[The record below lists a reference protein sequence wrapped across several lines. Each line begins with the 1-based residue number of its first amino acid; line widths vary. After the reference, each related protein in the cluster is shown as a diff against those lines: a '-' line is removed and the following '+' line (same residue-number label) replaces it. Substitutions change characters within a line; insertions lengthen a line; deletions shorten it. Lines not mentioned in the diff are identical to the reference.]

1 MPELTPIQQGLPS
14 SPLFVGAA
22 PGGGPSYPT
31 PEMDDELPYQVAPG
45 PLPAPASPFLAQR
58 YPYLEF
64 GIRTHIVRDPGLVQQ
79 AVAGPAGTPCE
90 ILRVHA
96 GKALKVV
103 VFSALRLGAKCQ
115 VPSLNTGS
123 TNEVIGPNHVAFDV
137 PGHLPDGTSIHTMA
151 GVYVYFLQVMPTEA
165 DTLTVGAAPFT
176 TETPGDNTILP
187 SDYSP
192 TIIGPSPP
200 PSGGAPPGIPY

>member
-14 SPLFVGAA
+14 SPPFVGAA
-22 PGGGPSYPT
+22 PGGGPTYPP
-31 PEMDDELPYQVAPG
+31 PETGDEPYQVAPG
-45 PLPAPASPFLAQR
+45 PLPAPASPFLAQQ

-64 GIRTHIVRDPGLVQQ
+64 GIRTHFVRDPGLVQQ
-79 AVAGPAGTPCE
+79 AAAGPAGTPCE

-123 TNEVIGPNHVAFDV
+123 TNEVIGPKDYAAY
-137 PGHLPDGTSIHTMA
+137 LPTDPWA
-151 GVYVYFLQVMPTEA
+151 GLARISMVYLA
-165 DTLTVGAAPFT
+165 GLA
-176 TETPGDNTILP
+176 
-187 SDYSP
+187 
-192 TIIGPSPP
+192 
-200 PSGGAPPGIPY
+200 